1 MIDTKIEG
9 MRIYIIICIIFLCC
23 FSPELYARDLT
34 TNSAVTNDRI
44 ATFTTGEP
52 RRDTGDLKVTREDF
66 TKLCQNYI
74 DLYYDKLDLIEK
86 SRINTATDRLKAN
99 PDYAADLSGS
109 AVVASATATL
119 EYMPIVMSALA
130 ALSDPVDPLLV
141 NNFGAILRALHDAD
155 VKQISQGFDDPILIF
170 IYAKTLEPHSPM
182 ILTNLGNAYI
192 DLNMYPEAEENY
204 RQAIKYDD
212 YFCAAHEG
220 MARVYVHKKDGRRA
234 IDELIKAGKLGFSAS
249 MRKGFREAAKS
260 GGHVE
265 SPFWEEDQQNEDQ
278 NENEK
283 SQDDILKLPV
293 FPKWVSRDAF
303 MFSLPNLVEFS
314 QAVMEKS
321 MAGGLQFAA
330 TYHADELDEAIN
342 DFDSDP
348 YPDEEG
354 DSDGEDEDD
363 NSEMESIESVELLP
377 SYGQKLFML
386 ELVNDYYTQKIEQ
399 EYNKNAARRKMADEI
414 FQQELQNLKESG
426 EYKQMMKYV
435 QENDTYNS
443 KRLAKDINK
452 RASALADDH
461 FIQWRD
467 MTLDTYRGVKILL
480 YEYWNVAYQVA
491 GDMYDQDAVNYF
503 NDIRELTVNIS
514 LLPIATD
521 FSLLPPGYALADYF
535 APIVTKDEDLNQYK
549 SSPVAEIEMLEKEVD
564 DCPLKKIDKLVLN
577 AGAIGFSITCDTWE
591 IEYLQGIGGSLKR
604 NFKNGDTEITV
615 LVGVKAGVG
624 GVSATAKEGISL
636 KFNEAGD
643 FTGWAVKSEV
653 GAKVGM
659 GPVSVGKS
667 IGFSSDIGMVSSP
680 KTTISFGGVG
690 KETSN

>member
-1 MIDTKIEG
+1 MSVF
-9 MRIYIIICIIFLCC
+9 RILLINVLC
-23 FSPELYARDLT
+23 FYSLGLFARDLT
-34 TNSAVTNDRI
+34 ITNEGTNERSI
-44 ATFTTGEP
+44 SFTTGEP

>member
-1 MIDTKIEG
+1 
-9 MRIYIIICIIFLCC
+9 MRIYAGIIITFFGCSSL
-23 FSPELYARDLT
+23 SLLARDLT
-34 TNSAVTNDRI
+34 INSAITNERSVS
-44 ATFTTGEP
+44 FTVGEQG
-52 RRDTGDLKVTREDF
+52 RDMGDLKVTKEDF
-66 TKLCQNYI
+66 TKLCQKQI
-74 DLYYDKLDLIEK
+74 DIYYDTFDLIEK
-86 SRINTATDRLKAN
+86 SRINSAKERLKVNGA
-99 PDYAADLSGS
+99 YAAELSAI
-109 AVVASATATL
+109 AVMASAASTL
-119 EYMPIVMSALA
+119 EKMPIVMSALA
-130 ALSDPVDPLLV
+130 VLSDPVDPLLV
-141 NNFGAILRALHDAD
+141 NNFGAILRALHDVD
-155 VKQISQGFDDPILIF
+155 VKQISQGIDDPILIF
-170 IYAKTLEPHSPM
+170 SYAKTLAPHSPM

-192 DLNMYPEAEENY
+192 DLNMYAEAEENY
-204 RQAIKYDD
+204 REAIKYDD
-212 YFCAAHEG
+212 FFCAAHEG
-220 MARVYVHKKDGRRA
+220 MARVYLHKKDSRRA

-249 MRKGFREAAKS
+249 MRKGFREAVKG
-260 GGHVE
+260 GGHVDA
-265 SPFWEEDQQNEDQ
+265 PFWEEDQQGEDQ
-278 NENEK
+278 GEQEK
-283 SQDDILKLPV
+283 SQDDQLKLPV
-293 FPKWVSRDAF
+293 FPKWVSREAF
-303 MFSLPNLVEFS
+303 IFSLPNLVEFS
-314 QAVMEKS
+314 QDVMEKS

-330 TYHADELDEAIN
+330 TYHADELEEAL
-342 DFDSDP
+342 DDYETDS
-348 YPDEEG
+348 YPDEEDDG
-354 DSDGEDEDD
+354 DGDDEDND
-363 NSEMESIESVELLP
+363 LSEDDSSEMESIESVELMP

-399 EYNKNAARRKMADEI
+399 EYNKNSARRKMADDI
-414 FQQELQNLKESG
+414 FQKELHNLKESG

-435 QENDTYNS
+435 LENDYYKS
-443 KRLAKDINK
+443 KQLARDINK

-467 MTLDTYRGVKILL
+467 MTLETYRGLKILL

-521 FSLLPPGYALADYF
+521 FSLLPQGYALADYF

-549 SSPVAEIEMLEKEVD
+549 NSPVKKIEMPEKEVD
-564 DCPLKKIDKLVLN
+564 DCPFKDQKVSFDL
-577 AGAIGFSITCDTWE
+577 GAIGIGITCDTWE
-591 IEYLQGIGGSLKR
+591 LEFLQGIGGSFKR
-604 NFKNGDTEITV
+604 NIKNGDTEITV

-659 GPVSVGKS
+659 GPVSVSKS

-680 KTTISFGGVG
+680 RTKISFGGVG

>member
-1 MIDTKIEG
+1 
-9 MRIYIIICIIFLCC
+9 MRIYAGIIITFLGC
-23 FSPELYARDLT
+23 SSLSLLARDLT
-34 TNSAVTNDRI
+34 INSAITNERNVS
-44 ATFTTGEP
+44 FTVGEQGG
-52 RRDTGDLKVTREDF
+52 DKGDLKVTREDF
-66 TKLCQNYI
+66 TKLCQKQI
-74 DLYYDKLDLIEK
+74 DIYYDTFDLIEK
-86 SRINTATDRLKAN
+86 SRINSAKERLKVNGA
-99 PDYAADLSGS
+99 YAAELSAI
-109 AVVASATATL
+109 AVMASAASTL
-119 EYMPIVMSALA
+119 EKMPIVMSALA
-130 ALSDPVDPLLV
+130 VLSDPVDPLLV
-141 NNFGAILRALHDAD
+141 NNFGAILRALHDVD
-155 VKQISQGFDDPILIF
+155 VKQISQGIDDPILIF
-170 IYAKTLEPHSPM
+170 SYAKTLAPHSPM

-192 DLNMYPEAEENY
+192 DLNMYAEAEENY
-204 RQAIKYDD
+204 REAIKYDD
-212 YFCAAHEG
+212 FFCAAHEG
-220 MARVYVHKKDGRRA
+220 MARVYLHKKDSRRA

-249 MRKGFREAAKS
+249 MRKGFREAVKG
-260 GGHVE
+260 GGHVDA
-265 SPFWEEDQQNEDQ
+265 PFWEEDQKNEDQ
-278 NENEK
+278 SENEK
-283 SQDDILKLPV
+283 SQDDKLKLPV
-293 FPKWVSRDAF
+293 FPKWVSREAF
-303 MFSLPNLVEFS
+303 IFSLPNLVEFS
-314 QAVMEKS
+314 QDVMEKS

-330 TYHADELDEAIN
+330 TYHADELEEAL
-342 DFDSDP
+342 DDYETDS
-348 YPDEEG
+348 YPDEEDDG
-354 DSDGEDEDD
+354 DGDDEDND
-363 NSEMESIESVELLP
+363 LSEDDSSEMESIESVELMP

-399 EYNKNAARRKMADEI
+399 EYNKNSARRKMADDI
-414 FQQELQNLKESG
+414 FQKELHNLKESG

-435 QENDTYNS
+435 LENDYYKS
-443 KRLAKDINK
+443 KQLARDINK

-467 MTLDTYRGVKILL
+467 MTLETYRGLKILL

-521 FSLLPPGYALADYF
+521 FSSLPTGYALADYF

-549 SSPVAEIEMLEKEVD
+549 NSPVKKIEMPEKEVD
-564 DCPLKKIDKLVLN
+564 DCPFKDQKVSFDL
-577 AGAIGFSITCDTWE
+577 GAIGIGITCDTWE
-591 IEYLQGIGGSLKR
+591 LEFLQGIGGSFKR
-604 NFKNGDTEITV
+604 NIKNGDTEITV

-659 GPVSVGKS
+659 GPVSVSKS

>member
-1 MIDTKIEG
+1 MSVF
-9 MRIYIIICIIFLCC
+9 RILLINVLC
-23 FSPELYARDLT
+23 FYSPELYARDLT
-34 TNSAVTNDRI
+34 TNRAVTNDRI

>member
-1 MIDTKIEG
+1 MSVF
-9 MRIYIIICIIFLCC
+9 RILLINVLC
-23 FSPELYARDLT
+23 FYSLGLFARDLT
-34 TNSAVTNDRI
+34 ITNEGTNERSI
-44 ATFTTGEP
+44 SFTTGEP

-314 QAVMEKS
+314 QGVMEKS
-321 MAGGLQFAA
+321 MVGGLQFAA

-348 YPDEEG
+348 YPDEED

>member
-1 MIDTKIEG
+1 
-9 MRIYIIICIIFLCC
+9 MRIYAGIIITFLGC
-23 FSPELYARDLT
+23 SSLSLLARDLT
-34 TNSAVTNDRI
+34 INSAITNERSVS
-44 ATFTTGEP
+44 FTVGEQG
-52 RRDTGDLKVTREDF
+52 RDMGDLKVTKEDF
-66 TKLCQNYI
+66 TKLCQKQI
-74 DLYYDKLDLIEK
+74 DIYYDTFDLIEK
-86 SRINTATDRLKAN
+86 SRINSAKERLKVNGA
-99 PDYAADLSGS
+99 YAAELSAI
-109 AVVASATATL
+109 AVMASAASTL
-119 EYMPIVMSALA
+119 EKMPIVMSALA
-130 ALSDPVDPLLV
+130 VLSDPVDPLLV
-141 NNFGAILRALHDAD
+141 NNFGAILRALHDVD
-155 VKQISQGFDDPILIF
+155 VKQISQGIDDPILIF
-170 IYAKTLEPHSPM
+170 SYAKTLAPHSPM

-192 DLNMYPEAEENY
+192 DLNMYAEAEENY
-204 RQAIKYDD
+204 REAIKYDD
-212 YFCAAHEG
+212 FFCAAHEG
-220 MARVYVHKKDGRRA
+220 MARVYLHKKDSRRA

-249 MRKGFREAAKS
+249 MRKGFREAVKG
-260 GGHVE
+260 GGHVDA
-265 SPFWEEDQQNEDQ
+265 PFWEEDQLGEDQ
-278 NENEK
+278 GEQER
-283 SQDDILKLPV
+283 SQDDQLKLPV
-293 FPKWVSRDAF
+293 FPKWVSREAF
-303 MFSLPNLVEFS
+303 IFSLPNLVEFS
-314 QAVMEKS
+314 QDVMEKS

-330 TYHADELDEAIN
+330 TYHADELEEAL
-342 DFDSDP
+342 DDYETDS
-348 YPDEEG
+348 YPDEEDDG
-354 DSDGEDEDD
+354 DGDDEDND
-363 NSEMESIESVELLP
+363 LSEDDSSEMESIESVELMP

-399 EYNKNAARRKMADEI
+399 EYNKNSARRKMADEI
-414 FQQELQNLKESG
+414 FQKELHNLKESG

-435 QENDTYNS
+435 LENDAYNS

-467 MTLDTYRGVKILL
+467 MTLETYRGLKILL

-521 FSLLPPGYALADYF
+521 FSLIPQGYALADYF

-549 SSPVAEIEMLEKEVD
+549 NSPVKKIEMPEKEVD
-564 DCPLKKIDKLVLN
+564 DCPFKDQKVSFDL
-577 AGAIGFSITCDTWE
+577 GAIGIGITCDTWE
-591 IEYLQGIGGSLKR
+591 LEFLQGIGGSFKR
-604 NFKNGDTEITV
+604 NIKNGDTEITV

-659 GPVSVGKS
+659 GPVSVSKS

>member
-1 MIDTKIEG
+1 MSVF
-9 MRIYIIICIIFLCC
+9 RILLINVLC
-23 FSPELYARDLT
+23 FYSLGLFARDLT
-34 TNSAVTNDRI
+34 ITNEGTNERSI
-44 ATFTTGEP
+44 SFTTGEP

-348 YPDEEG
+348 YPDEED

>member
-491 GDMYDQDAVNYF
+491 GDMYDQDAVN
-503 NDIRELTVNIS
+503 
-514 LLPIATD
+514 
-521 FSLLPPGYALADYF
+521 
-535 APIVTKDEDLNQYK
+535 
-549 SSPVAEIEMLEKEVD
+549 
-564 DCPLKKIDKLVLN
+564 
-577 AGAIGFSITCDTWE
+577 
-591 IEYLQGIGGSLKR
+591 
-604 NFKNGDTEITV
+604 
-615 LVGVKAGVG
+615 
-624 GVSATAKEGISL
+624 
-636 KFNEAGD
+636 
-643 FTGWAVKSEV
+643 
-653 GAKVGM
+653 
-659 GPVSVGKS
+659 
-667 IGFSSDIGMVSSP
+667 
-680 KTTISFGGVG
+680 
-690 KETSN
+690 

>member
-1 MIDTKIEG
+1 MSVF
-9 MRIYIIICIIFLCC
+9 RILLINVLC
-23 FSPELYARDLT
+23 FYSLGLFARDLT
-34 TNSAVTNDRI
+34 ITNEGTNERSI
-44 ATFTTGEP
+44 SFTTGEP

-170 IYAKTLEPHSPM
+170 IYAITLEPHSPM

>member
-1 MIDTKIEG
+1 MSVF
-9 MRIYIIICIIFLCC
+9 RILLINVLC
-23 FSPELYARDLT
+23 FYSSELYARDLT
-34 TNSAVTNDRI
+34 TNRAVTNDRI

>member
-1 MIDTKIEG
+1 MSVF
-9 MRIYIIICIIFLCC
+9 RILLINVLC
-23 FSPELYARDLT
+23 FYSLGLFARDLT
-34 TNSAVTNDRI
+34 ITNEGTNERSI
-44 ATFTTGEP
+44 SFTTGEP

-192 DLNMYPEAEENY
+192 DLNMYAEAEENY

>member
-1 MIDTKIEG
+1 
-9 MRIYIIICIIFLCC
+9 MRIYAGIIITFLGC
-23 FSPELYARDLT
+23 SSLSLLARDLT
-34 TNSAVTNDRI
+34 INSAITNERSVS
-44 ATFTTGEP
+44 FTVGEQG
-52 RRDTGDLKVTREDF
+52 RDMGDLKVTKEDF
-66 TKLCQNYI
+66 TKLCQKQI
-74 DLYYDKLDLIEK
+74 DIYYDKFDLIEK
-86 SRINTATDRLKAN
+86 SRINTAKDRLKAN
-99 PDYAADLSGS
+99 PDYAAELSAI
-109 AVVASATATL
+109 AVMASAASTL
-119 EYMPIVMSALA
+119 EKMPIVMSALA
-130 ALSDPVDPLLV
+130 VLSDPVDPLLV
-141 NNFGAILRALHDAD
+141 NNFGAILRALHDVD
-155 VKQISQGFDDPILIF
+155 VKQISQGIDDPILIF
-170 IYAKTLEPHSPM
+170 SYAKTLAPHSPM

-192 DLNMYPEAEENY
+192 DLNMYAEAEENY
-204 RQAIKYDD
+204 REAIKYDD
-212 YFCAAHEG
+212 FFCAAHEG
-220 MARVYVHKKDGRRA
+220 MARVYLHKKDSRRA

-249 MRKGFREAAKS
+249 MRKGFREAVKG
-260 GGHVE
+260 GGHVDA
-265 SPFWEEDQQNEDQ
+265 PFWEEDQQGEDQ
-278 NENEK
+278 GEQEK
-283 SQDDILKLPV
+283 SQDDQLKLPV
-293 FPKWVSRDAF
+293 FPKWVSREAF
-303 MFSLPNLVEFS
+303 IFSLPNLVEFS
-314 QAVMEKS
+314 QDVMEKS

-330 TYHADELDEAIN
+330 TYHADELEEAL
-342 DFDSDP
+342 DDYETDS
-348 YPDEEG
+348 YPDEEDDG
-354 DSDGEDEDD
+354 DGDDEDND
-363 NSEMESIESVELLP
+363 LSEDDSSEMESIESVELMP

-399 EYNKNAARRKMADEI
+399 EYNKNSARRKMADDI
-414 FQQELQNLKESG
+414 FQKELHNLKESG

-435 QENDTYNS
+435 LENDYYKS
-443 KRLAKDINK
+443 KQLARDINK

-467 MTLDTYRGVKILL
+467 MTLETYRGLKILL

-521 FSLLPPGYALADYF
+521 FSLLPQGYALADYF

-549 SSPVAEIEMLEKEVD
+549 NSPVKKIEMPEKEVD
-564 DCPLKKIDKLVLN
+564 DCPFKDQKVSFDL
-577 AGAIGFSITCDTWE
+577 GAIGIGITCDTWE
-591 IEYLQGIGGSLKR
+591 LEFLQGIGGSFKR
-604 NFKNGDTEITV
+604 NIKNGDTEITV

-659 GPVSVGKS
+659 GPVSVSKS